1 MFTNWVCPPVGVSTF
16 ALSMEP
22 NGGTSRSVRSMCQ
35 KKVARFVAAPIGLS
49 FLSKVTL

>member
-1 MFTNWVCPPVGVSTF
+1 MFTNSVCPPVGVSTF
-16 ALSMEP
+16 ALSIEA

-35 KKVARFVAAPIGLS
+35 KKVARLIDAPTGLS